1 MFDVWNLP
9 APGTPPSGPVWPTR
23 PTTSTSPSTPAAGP
37 EDPPARSGTT
47 PAWPALLV
55 AALDEV
61 DCGIALVCAD
71 GEVLH
76 LNRRARQALRADA
89 PLQVLAGTLRT
100 ARAQDLLRL
109 HTTLHDATKRGLRRM
124 LSVGD
129 TPSRMVCALV
139 PVAPGM
145 AALLLGRSDSG
156 TMLSIECLA
165 QLFGL
170 TAAEA
175 RVLRALSRG
184 VPPVD
189 IAREHGVKL
198 ATVRTQI
205 GALRHK
211 TDTPTITALVRLV
224 AGLPPMASALQGH

>member
-1 MFDVWNLP
+1 MFDAWNLP
-9 APGTPPSGPVWPTR
+9 APGTPPSGPTWP
-23 PTTSTSPSTPAAGP
+23 AGP
-37 EDPPARSGTT
+37 SAPASPETLAPVPPDPPARSGTP
-47 PAWPALLV
+47 PAWPAVLV

-109 HTTLHDATKRGLRRM
+109 HTALHDATRRGLRRM
-124 LSVGD
+124 LSVGEAANR
-129 TPSRMVCALV
+129 TVCALV
-139 PVAPGM
+139 PLQPGM

-165 QLFGL
+165 QLYGL

-184 VPPVD
+184 KSPVD
-189 IAREHGVKL
+189 IAQEHGVKL

-224 AGLPPMASALQGH
+224 AGLPPMASALHSH